1 MPVAVLAS
9 IALIPIG
16 VALVLMVGLR
26 WPATKAM
33 PLAWLAAAVSGA
45 LVWKMPLGFILAA
58 TLAGFGG
65 AINILIIVF
74 GAIVILY
81 TLRDSGAMETI
92 NHGFHGISTDRRVQ
106 AIIIGFMFGA
116 FLEGAAGFGTPA
128 AIAAPLL
135 LSLGFP
141 PLAAAIVCLVYN
153 SVPVSFGAAGTPIR
167 FGLALLQPQ
176 IDAAL
181 QMSSALGFADVA
193 GFYQVI
199 ARWAS
204 VLHALPGFV
213 LPLFVVC
220 FMTRYFGQNRSWSE
234 GLGVWKFSLFAS
246 VSFFVPYIA
255 TAFLIGEEFPSLIG
269 GLIGLAI
276 IVSGAKRGWF
286 MPEQP
291 WDFGPQSAWD
301 KEWTGQIATEETRDF
316 KPTMSL
322 IRAWTPYVLIGL
334 ILVATRVSF
343 LPFRAWLSSVTV
355 SWSQILGYETVNIAI
370 QPLFLP
376 GVVPFMLVALLTIG
390 IHGMKAEKVK
400 AAWGDSSSPDEESDD
415 RPVLRRGPGGDL
427 PTIGQQ
433 HPGLPLNAPDHGGDN
448 RRVGRPIMA
457 VLCLLCWSA
466 RRLHYRQQHGFR
478 LALLRVSIRHRVGTQ
493 HLPSD
498 RCVTPGGG
506 RGHGQHGLYPQ
517 HRRRLRDG
525 RTGRHGRCHH
535 SAQRGSDAPVRTDC
549 GNSRNDLHLRAVSR
563 DFLISRA
570 RGHTGKVRGAPDS
583 SAIDAY
589 ALNPFGFACCQ
600 RQASIIISSS
610 PRVARQPSALAATA
624 ESA

>member
-16 VALVLMVGLR
+16 VALVLMVGMR

-45 LVWKMPLGFILAA
+45 LVWKMPIGFILAA
-58 TLAGFGG
+58 TLGGFGG

-141 PLAAAIVCLVYN
+141 ALAAAIVCLVFN

-167 FGLALLQPQ
+167 FGLSVLQPQ
-176 IDAAL
+176 IETAL
-181 QMSSALGFADVA
+181 QTSTGLNFVDVA
-193 GFYQVI
+193 GFYFVI
-199 ARWAS
+199 ARWTS
-204 VLHALPGFV
+204 VLHAVVGLF

-220 FMTRYFGQNRSWSE
+220 FMTRYFGQNRSWRE
-234 GLGVWKFSLFAS
+234 GLGVWKFSIFAS
-246 VSFFVPYIA
+246 VAFLVPYLA
-255 TAFLIGEEFPSLIG
+255 TAFVFGEEFPSLIG

-276 IVSGAKRGWF
+276 IISGAKRGWF
-286 MPEQP
+286 MPEEP

-301 KEWTGQIATEETRDF
+301 KEWTGQIATTETRDF
-316 KPTMSL
+316 KPSMSL
-322 IRAWTPYVLIGL
+322 FRAWTPYVLIGL

-376 GVVPFMLVALLTIG
+376 GVVPFMLVALITIV
-390 IHGMKAEKVK
+390 IHGMKTHQVK
-400 AAWGDSSSPDEESDD
+400 AAWGDS
-415 RPVLRRGPGGDL
+415 VRRMKS
-427 PTIGQQ
+427 PTIALFFAVALVEIFRQSANNTLGYPSMPLTMAETTAAVAGNSWPFFASYVGALGAFITGSNTVSDLLFSEFQYGIASELNISRQ
-433 HPGLPLNAPDHGGDN
+433 IVVSLQVVGGAMGNMVCIHNIVAVSATVGLVGMEGVII
-448 RRVGRPIMA
+448 RRNVIPMLIYGLI
-457 VLCLLCWSA
+457 
-466 RRLHYRQQHGFR
+466 
-478 LALLRVSIRHRVGTQ
+478 VGT
-493 HLPSD
+493 
-498 RCVTPGGG
+498 VGVIFTYVMFPGM
-506 RGHGQHGLYPQ
+506 
-517 HRRRLRDG
+517 
-525 RTGRHGRCHH
+525 
-535 SAQRGSDAPVRTDC
+535 
-549 GNSRNDLHLRAVSR
+549 
-563 DFLISRA
+563 F
-570 RGHTGKVRGAPDS
+570 
-583 SAIDAY
+583 
-589 ALNPFGFACCQ
+589 
-600 RQASIIISSS
+600 
-610 PRVARQPSALAATA
+610 
-624 ESA
+624 